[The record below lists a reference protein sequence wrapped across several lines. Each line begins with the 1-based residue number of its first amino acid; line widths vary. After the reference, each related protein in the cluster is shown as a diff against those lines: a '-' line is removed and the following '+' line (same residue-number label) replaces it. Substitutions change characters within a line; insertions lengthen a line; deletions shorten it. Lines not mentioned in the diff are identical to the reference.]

1 MRFVHS
7 FCVQAP
13 IEQVVQF
20 HFCPQNLV
28 LLTPSLARLRL
39 LQISERLEEDAQIH
53 FVFWL
58 GFLPLR
64 WVAKITHLDATSFT
78 DEQLVGPFRFWRHHH
93 SFEPISPQQTRIT
106 DEIDAALS
114 WHPFKAFLGLLIW
127 VGLPILFAYRRK
139 QTQRLLETTPQEE
152 QRPCA

>member
-1 MRFVHS
+1 MKFVHS

-20 HFCPQNLV
+20 HFCPKNLA
-28 LLTPSLARLRL
+28 LLTPSFARLHL
-39 LQISERLEEDAQIH
+39 LQTPQRLEEGSEIA
-53 FVFWL
+53 FVVWF

-64 WVAKITHLDATSFT
+64 WVAKITHLGATSFT

-106 DEIDAALS
+106 DEINAALS
-114 WHPFKAFLGLLIW
+114 WNPFKAFLGLLMW
-127 VGLPILFAYRRK
+127 AGLPILFAYRQK
-139 QTQRLLETTPQEE
+139 QTRRLLETTPQEE
-152 QRPCA
+152 Q